1 MILTEKQFESDI
13 EYSLLTY
20 GGYTKGDA
28 KVFDR
33 TVALDVA
40 TLISFVKATQPKSW
54 EKYETIY
61 GTSCEKSF
69 VERFCKEVRSLGLL
83 SVLRHGFKDR
93 GITFR
98 VVYWK
103 PETSINQTAQAQ
115 YESNILHCTRQL
127 HYSLNN
133 ENSIDIV
140 LFLNGIP
147 VVSMELKNQFTGQDT
162 DNAIAQYKFD
172 RAGKDAIFEFKNRV
186 LVHFAVDLY
195 NVFMTTRL
203 QGANT
208 YFLPFNQGSNGCG
221 NVGGKGNP
229 QNPDGYQTAY
239 LWEKVLAKDS
249 LLEILHKYMHLQ
261 VEVSE
266 DKNGKYARRTG

>member
-1 MILTEKQFESDI
+1 MILTEKQFETDI
-13 EYSLLTY
+13 EHSLLTY
-20 GGYTKGDA
+20 GGYEKGDP

-33 TVALDVA
+33 AVALDVN
-40 TLISFVKATQPKSW
+40 TLISFIKASQPKSW

-115 YESNILHCTRQL
+115 YERNILHCTRQL
-127 HYSLNN
+127 HYSVSN

-162 DNAIAQYKFD
+162 DNAIRQYNLTEQARIRFLSL
-172 RAGKDAIFEFKNRV
+172 RIVCLFTLLLTF
-186 LVHFAVDLY
+186 
-195 NVFMTTRL
+195 TT
-203 QGANT
+203 
-208 YFLPFNQGSNGCG
+208 
-221 NVGGKGNP
+221 
-229 QNPDGYQTAY
+229 Y
-239 LWEKVLAKDS
+239 L
-249 LLEILHKYMHLQ
+249 
-261 VEVSE
+261 
-266 DKNGKYARRTG
+266 

>member
-162 DNAIAQYKFD
+162 DNAIAQ
-172 RAGKDAIFEFKNRV
+172 
-186 LVHFAVDLY
+186 
-195 NVFMTTRL
+195 
-203 QGANT
+203 
-208 YFLPFNQGSNGCG
+208 
-221 NVGGKGNP
+221 
-229 QNPDGYQTAY
+229 
-239 LWEKVLAKDS
+239 
-249 LLEILHKYMHLQ
+249 
-261 VEVSE
+261 
-266 DKNGKYARRTG
+266 